1 MVIIMVMVWLHFSH
15 ISYSVFKA
23 NDILTMV
30 ILHYITPYFR
40 ALNSTIQQQQ
50 HQFNVLFV
58 VWILDFGLRLH
69 SFSLSNSITIKLIS
83 CSKFRL

>member
-23 NDILTMV
+23 NDVLTMV

-40 ALNSTIQQQQ
+40 VLNSTIQQQ
-50 HQFNVLFV
+50 HQINVLSV
-58 VWILDFGLRLH
+58 VWILD
-69 SFSLSNSITIKLIS
+69 
-83 CSKFRL
+83 